1 MEHYFTCLNR
11 IFCLNVYNQSL
22 KECFDLI
29 FDRLSVYFDL
39 ADKLYFQYRVFSLFR
54 VFSIDHYFKFM
65 FPESV
70 FSKNVAKIFSSEKNR
85 RFGLKIFYESK
96 RIYETSKSDGKRC
109 IKFVAVSKQSDP
121 IILFCEVPVRTFCNC
136 FYSVSLDFLLL
147 KEQNTKGIT
156 KTEQF
161 FGACSSSIINFFKT
175 IMYSVNSA
183 IFETI
188 FFNLRTR

>member
-1 MEHYFTCLNR
+1 ME
-11 IFCLNVYNQSL
+11 
-22 KECFDLI
+22 
-29 FDRLSVYFDL
+29 
-39 ADKLYFQYRVFSLFR
+39 
-54 VFSIDHYFKFM
+54 
-65 FPESV
+65 
-70 FSKNVAKIFSSEKNR
+70 
-85 RFGLKIFYESK
+85 
-96 RIYETSKSDGKRC
+96 KRC
-109 IKFVAVSKQSDP
+109 IKFVAVSKQSDL
-121 IILFCEVPVRTFCNC
+121 IILFCKVPVRTFCNC

-156 KTEQF
+156 KTERF